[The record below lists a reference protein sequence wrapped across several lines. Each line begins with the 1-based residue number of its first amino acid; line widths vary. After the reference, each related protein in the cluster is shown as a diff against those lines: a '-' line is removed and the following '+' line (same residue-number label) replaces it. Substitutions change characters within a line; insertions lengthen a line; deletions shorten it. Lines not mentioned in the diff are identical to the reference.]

1 MYITHFH
8 PKRQKSILYF
18 ILNAKSILSISSQT
32 SMYALCHPKRLK
44 YTPHFHPKSPK
55 YNPNFYPKRQKFI
68 PYFHPKLAKNI
79 FPMHCIEQSWLIPG
93 QRVVLQQR
101 KRFPKATLP
110 LSRSFFWCSG
120 KISSN
125 NFFLSGIIFISF
137 ISCQWYQSKLLYDNH
152 KAQSQANLFWFS
164 YKFVFLSQHLNC
176 PNCKASYF
184 RQSSLLLT
192 AIIVAPE
199 AIIFLSAI
207 FRNHLSNWW

>member
-44 YTPHFHPKSPK
+44 YTPHFHPKRPK

-79 FPMHCIEQSWLIPG
+79 FPMHCIEQSRLIPG

-101 KRFPKATLP
+101 KRFPSNIAT
-110 LSRSFFWCSG
+110 FQ
-120 KISSN
+120 I
-125 NFFLSGIIFISF
+125 
-137 ISCQWYQSKLLYDNH
+137 
-152 KAQSQANLFWFS
+152 
-164 YKFVFLSQHLNC
+164 
-176 PNCKASYF
+176 
-184 RQSSLLLT
+184 LLLVQWENF
-192 AIIVAPE
+192 IKYFFSV
-199 AIIFLSAI
+199 
-207 FRNHLSNWW
+207 RHHLYQFYQLPVI